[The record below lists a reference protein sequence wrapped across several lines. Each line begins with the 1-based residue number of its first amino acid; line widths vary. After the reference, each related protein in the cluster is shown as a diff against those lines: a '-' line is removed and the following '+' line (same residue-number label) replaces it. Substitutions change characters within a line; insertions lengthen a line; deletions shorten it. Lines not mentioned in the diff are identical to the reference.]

1 MPILNSTYVR
11 SAVFAV
17 SDSALERV
25 WREDCPLLDVTV
37 HALGIEANARAYAAA
52 GRPLIA

>member
-1 MPILNSTYVR
+1 M
-11 SAVFAV
+11 FAV

-37 HALGIEANARAYAAA
+37 HALGIEAALLDHFALEAVKKRS
-52 GRPLIA
+52 RS